1 MNELAATESDGQVLR
16 RAVFDPK
23 LKLYNFF
30 SYLSALVA
38 SIIGLPVALV
48 WILGFGFYWT
58 NRQFNALHC
67 ELSSKKLSVRRGV
80 LFKIE
85 KTIPLEQIQD
95 VMVKEGPLLRAFG
108 LCALKIETAGQS
120 TAGASEADLVGIV
133 DPRSFRDEVLAQ
145 RDALRAEKTA
155 PTAAQGEEA
164 TLVEIRD
171 LLREI
176 RDQLGSSQLGSSLA
190 DRSQD

>member
-1 MNELAATESDGQVLR
+1 MNEPATAETGRVLR
-16 RAVFDPK
+16 RAAFDPK

-30 SYLSALVA
+30 SYLSALAA
-38 SIIGLPVALV
+38 SIIGLPLALV
-48 WILGFGFYWT
+48 WLLGFGFYWT

-80 LFKIE
+80 LFKVE

-120 TAGASEADLVGIV
+120 SAGASEADLVGII
-133 DPRSFRDEVLAQ
+133 DPRAFRDEVLAQ
-145 RDALRAEKTA
+145 RDVLLAKKTS
-155 PTAAQGEEA
+155 TSGDGAADVQ
-164 TLVEIRD
+164 TMDEIRD

-176 RDQLGSSQLGSSLA
+176 RDQLAAALR
-190 DRSQD
+190 DRSEG